1 MTVLPAEFAVTENEG
16 LRKQMFH
23 KSLHQFTRYEPI
35 LKTEN
40 LMVKNYR
47 NDEFEEGTCN
57 TLGKASCESDLFLTT
72 FSPRIKLLPLEVED
86 LPLSLSADVISKQAA
101 VVVRGNI
108 SVGKALGKLESTV
121 CNSLYSSSVNSCRA
135 FSAFF

>member
-1 MTVLPAEFAVTENEG
+1 MTVLPAEFAGTENEG

-57 TLGKASCESDLFLTT
+57 TLGKASCVDLFLTT
-72 FSPRIKLLPLEVED
+72 FSPRIKPLPLEVED
-86 LPLSLSADVISKQAA
+86 LLLSLSADVISIKQAV

-108 SVGKALGKLESTV
+108 PMGKALGKLEST
-121 CNSLYSSSVNSCRA
+121 SCA
-135 FSAFF
+135 